1 MQQQSRELQ
10 QAQLQLQQQSVKPGS
25 YRSEAGY
32 GGQSG
37 YAGQAGGEALAYS
50 LNKNASTGGITSEE
64 EKNHVIR
71 VLEHESKVY
80 RLEKNI
86 ASIIGGGGQDFDVY
100 SEQGRSPHQQRNARG
115 YDV

>member
-1 MQQQSRELQ
+1 MQ
-10 QAQLQLQQQSVKPGS
+10 QAQLQLQQQPVKPGS
-25 YRSEAGY
+25 YKSEAGFGY
-32 GGQSG
+32 QSG
-37 YAGQAGGEALAYS
+37 YAGQAGVDAGQAYS

-80 RLEKNI
+80 RLEKNLT
-86 ASIIGGGGQDFDVY
+86 SMLGGGQDFDVY
-100 SEQGRSPHQQRNARG
+100 SEQGRSPYQQRNVRG